1 MVHYT
6 TLTLAELMD
15 AAVEELMDWTVRE
28 LEPGCEPFPL
38 VVEVDDDGRP
48 WELTDGHHR
57 LSGMVR
63 WAESR
68 GLDLGKVEVQ
78 VVAVVEHEA
87 LEGAK
92 MNDRDA
98 IAAILAGVGFT
109 V

>member
-1 MVHYT
+1 MVRYT

-15 AAVEELMDWTVRE
+15 AAVEELMDWTARE

-48 WELTDGHHR
+48 WELIDGHHR
-57 LSGMVR
+57 LSGMIR
-63 WAESR
+63 WAEAR
-68 GLDLGKVEVQ
+68 GLNPDDVEVQ
-78 VVAVVEHEA
+78 VVSVVEHEA
-87 LEGAK
+87 LDNAK

-98 IAAILAGVGFT
+98 IAAILAEVGIT